1 MHRHSVVWED
11 QSVCVCA
18 CVCTSLSCYLAR
30 LSGSGGSWGF
40 PAAPNTCANDTDV
53 FDVDIS
59 PFRRFSFE
67 FKGESPGEVS
77 AQTRV
82 FIQVAVK
89 SEKNS

>member
-1 MHRHSVVWED
+1 M
-11 QSVCVCA
+11 CVCA